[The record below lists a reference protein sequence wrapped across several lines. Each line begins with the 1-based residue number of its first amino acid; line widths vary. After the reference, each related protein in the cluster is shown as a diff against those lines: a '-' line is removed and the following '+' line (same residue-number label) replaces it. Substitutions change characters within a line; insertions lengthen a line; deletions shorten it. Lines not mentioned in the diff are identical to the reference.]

1 MKSIALPAFAA
12 LALASCNKDQAAD
25 ETSASGQN
33 LAADSFGGNDVTAID
48 AATASDANMAED
60 VQLTVKDLGDLNS
73 SDVEEPKASGK
84 KTSEGPVADQEPAA
98 NQDASD
104 NAAD

>member
-60 VQLTVKDLGDLNS
+60 VQLTVNDFGDLNALEVDES
-73 SDVEEPKASGK
+73 AAPGTKASK
-84 KTSEGPVADQEPAA
+84 SPAPDKEPPAEE
-98 NQDASD
+98 DAPD